1 MSCSSSPVSP
11 SRTMAT
17 VGRGSFKLNQH
28 TIHVTLIIVCAIYNL
43 VYTCT
48 VYSPCS
54 ILLFLFMFAQS
65 QLLRNVI
72 RDINVRACV
81 QVTMTSLRAR

>member
-1 MSCSSSPVSP
+1 MSCSSSPVSR
-11 SRTMAT
+11 SRAMAT

-28 TIHVTLIIVCAIYNL
+28 TIHVTLNNVCAVHNF

-54 ILLFLFMFAQS
+54 ILLLFLFMFALS
-65 QLLRNVI
+65 QLLRNI
-72 RDINVRACV
+72 IINVRACV
-81 QVTMTSLRAR
+81 QITMTSLRAR